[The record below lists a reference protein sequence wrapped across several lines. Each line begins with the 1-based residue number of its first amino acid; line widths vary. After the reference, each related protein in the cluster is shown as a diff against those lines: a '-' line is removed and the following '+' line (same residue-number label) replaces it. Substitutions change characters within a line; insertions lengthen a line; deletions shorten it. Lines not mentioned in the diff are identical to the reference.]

1 MFASALLAL
10 REGLE
15 AALVLGVIIGAL
27 YKFDRERLIP
37 AVWLGAGVAGI
48 LSLLAA
54 IALYRVGAEL
64 EGDAE
69 KIFEGTTMLLAAGV
83 LTWMIFWMK
92 RKSSAM
98 SQSLEAD
105 VSTTGKRAPFL
116 SLFFLALIVV
126 IREGVELGLFLTAA
140 AFSVGGSKTLFGAG
154 LGLATAAILGWLLY
168 ASSIQLDLKRF
179 FKATSILLLI
189 FAAGLVAHGVHEF
202 NEIGWIP
209 AVVDPLWNINHILDE
224 ASIPGQLLKT
234 LVGYNSSPSLTEALA
249 YVGYLAFIVI
259 SLRLM
264 TIVPARRQPA

>member
-27 YKFDRERLIP
+27 YKLNRERLLP

-54 IALYRVGAEL
+54 TALYRVGAEL

-98 SQSLEAD
+98 RQSLEAD
-105 VSTTGKRAPFL
+105 VSATGKRAPFL
-116 SLFFLALIVV
+116 SLFFLALIMV

-140 AFSVGGSKTLFGAG
+140 AFSVGGSKTLLGAG

-179 FKATSILLLI
+179 FKVTSILLLI

-264 TIVPARRQPA
+264 TSVPARRQPA